1 MGKDMVHTYNEILL
15 SCKKEEIWSSVD
27 MWMHLESVMQSKVSH
42 KEKNKYRILT
52 HILESR
58 KVYG

>member
-1 MGKDMVHTYNEILL
+1 MVHICNEILL
-15 SCKKEEIWSSVD
+15 SCKKEEILSSVD
-27 MWMHLESVMQSKVSH
+27 MWMHLECVIQSKISH
-42 KEKNKYRILT
+42 KEKNKYCILT